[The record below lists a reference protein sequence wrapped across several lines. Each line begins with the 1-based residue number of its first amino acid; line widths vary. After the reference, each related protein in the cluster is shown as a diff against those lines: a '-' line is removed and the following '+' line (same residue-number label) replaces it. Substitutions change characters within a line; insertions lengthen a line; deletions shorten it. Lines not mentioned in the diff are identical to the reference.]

1 MDGRGKHGNVANK
14 LPEQTKEMIRQHI
27 KSFRG
32 ERSHYSLGKSKRLY
46 LPAEL
51 NQTKM
56 FELFKEKHPDIKV
69 SQETYRQI
77 FINEFNISFGYPR
90 SDTCSTCDENRAI
103 VEQLKLVLKDD
114 QDNED
119 VKEQLSKAETENKVH
134 LARAKQFYNHKRNAR
149 RSAEVDDS
157 IMAIC
162 MDFQKNLPAPNI
174 TTNDVYYRRQLTCI
188 SFNIHE
194 LASNKSHFY
203 VYDETIAKKGS
214 DDVCSMIQHF
224 ISNSVAD
231 NVKHL
236 KIFCDSCAGQNK
248 NYTVFRY
255 LHHLVH
261 VKRRFDEVLV
271 TFPVRGH
278 SFMECDKQFGLINQK
293 TPAETP
299 NDWWNEIRRC
309 RKKPC
314 PYNVIELQQS
324 EFSNWGEY
332 LKNLYVATCPF
343 PTRPVRVLSFA
354 QAKPRFAMIK
364 EAYGGS
370 YKSCVITK
378 KKGQSK
384 IPCEIGHLYAAPIPL
399 PPKKHADVTHLA
411 KFLKPYAKE
420 FYASLPTDS
429 STADADSE

>member
-1 MDGRGKHGNVANK
+1 MITLHDVERRRSRKDGQHDADFHVHSYKYTLKLSRDECIQSVQICYKAFMAIFGITITRLKTIKKALSITGKPPVDGRGKHGNVANK

-119 VKEQLSKAETENKVH
+119 VKEQLSKAEIENKVH

-162 MDFQKNLPAPNI
+162 MDFQKKFTFTEHHNKRCVLQAP
-174 TTNDVYYRRQLTCI
+174 
-188 SFNIHE
+188 
-194 LASNKSHFY
+194 
-203 VYDETIAKKGS
+203 
-214 DDVCSMIQHF
+214 
-224 ISNSVAD
+224 
-231 NVKHL
+231 
-236 KIFCDSCAGQNK
+236 
-248 NYTVFRY
+248 
-255 LHHLVH
+255 
-261 VKRRFDEVLV
+261 
-271 TFPVRGH
+271 
-278 SFMECDKQFGLINQK
+278 
-293 TPAETP
+293 
-299 NDWWNEIRRC
+299 
-309 RKKPC
+309 
-314 PYNVIELQQS
+314 
-324 EFSNWGEY
+324 
-332 LKNLYVATCPF
+332 
-343 PTRPVRVLSFA
+343 
-354 QAKPRFAMIK
+354 
-364 EAYGGS
+364 
-370 YKSCVITK
+370 
-378 KKGQSK
+378 
-384 IPCEIGHLYAAPIPL
+384 
-399 PPKKHADVTHLA
+399 THLH
-411 KFLKPYAKE
+411 L
-420 FYASLPTDS
+420 L
-429 STADADSE
+429 